1 MSPSPGIGSS
11 ADAARPGAAA
21 WGLGR
26 ANSWRLLGGFSPA
39 AQGVPAQSSA
49 RARGSRAAAGAR
61 GVRQGSAPSRREAT
75 RRGWWFIPTH
85 HCTQVLETLKK

>member
-49 RARGSRAAAGAR
+49 RARGEGKP
-61 GVRQGSAPSRREAT
+61 GGCGSAQGRAGLSAVAE
-75 RRGWWFIPTH
+75 GGDS
-85 HCTQVLETLKK
+85 